1 MKNISQSNSHGMII
15 SYINRTKRTT
25 YKKRTKSLVGQAS
38 NLILY
43 RSHPPS
49 KWQRIFKIKWRNPS
63 VTNRKA
69 TGK

>member
-43 RSHPPS
+43 RSHPRQNGS
-49 KWQRIFKIKWRNPS
+49 GFLKLSGGVR
-63 VTNRKA
+63 A
-69 TGK
+69 